1 MVRIGSRKITVN
13 SLASLCTLEL
23 SITWPEYIIV
33 QDLTAQNLGNQ
44 FAIFTEAFLH
54 DYERG
59 LCRNVRQSL
68 QEAIVEATGRCP
80 KLTHNSG
87 STIAA
92 HIQPS

>member
-1 MVRIGSRKITVN
+1 MISIIQDGWIGSRKITVN

-33 QDLTAQNLGNQ
+33 QDLTAENLGNQ

-68 QEAIVEATGRCP
+68 QEAIVEGAQ
-80 KLTHNSG
+80 N
-87 STIAA
+87 
-92 HIQPS
+92 